1 MTADGQQ
8 GVLSSLGSV
17 RARWTTG
24 DHLRGHGPTPP
35 DPTDVPGFRVHIT
48 GSSIVGVGYGLAA
61 WQIGDLPP
69 MTCVLGA
76 GLCSVAGMM
85 PDLDSGPGIPLRES
99 VAFAAAVV
107 PLMLVN
113 RLHATGLPVEALI
126 LLGAAAYLGIRFG
139 LAWLIKKFA
148 IHRGMFHSL
157 PAALI
162 AGQIT
167 YLAFGAENQ
176 LYRYFMASAVVIGF
190 LTHLVL
196 DEIWSVRMG
205 MFGPK
210 FKKSFGTALKFI
222 GPDVWPNL
230 TTYGLAGVLGMASA
244 GDAAWSEH
252 WAVARD
258 RLKEVAVERLS
269 QLPQNGLLPPNFLPQ
284 QQPAYQSMQPAPQQ
298 IQPGYPPQQYP
309 PPQQYVPPQQYQPQY
324 QQPQYPASQ
333 PTYFR
338 R

>member
-1 MTADGQQ
+1 MDFPETVSHFRLQPRAVANHSPRADAA
-8 GVLSSLGSV
+8 
-17 RARWTTG
+17 ARRTWTQ
-24 DHLRGHGPTPP
+24 
-35 DPTDVPGFRVHIT
+35 TDVPGFRVHIT

-61 WQIGDLPP
+61 WYVGDLPP

-76 GLCSVAGMM
+76 GLCSIAGMM

-113 RLHATGLPVEALI
+113 RLHETGLPTEALI
-126 LLGAAAYLGIRFG
+126 LLGAVAYLGIRFG
-139 LAWLIKKFA
+139 VTKLIKKFA

-167 YLAFGAENQ
+167 YLTFGAENP
-176 LYRYFMASAVVIGF
+176 LCRYFMASAVVIGF
-190 LTHLVL
+190 LTHLIL
-196 DEIWSVRMG
+196 DEIWSVRLG

-210 FKKSFGTALKFI
+210 FKKSFGTALKFL

-230 TTYGLAGVLGMASA
+230 ATYGMATVLGLASA
-244 GDAAWSEH
+244 GDAAWSEQ
-252 WAVARD
+252 WAATHERI
-258 RLKEVAVERLS
+258 KQAAVEKLS
-269 QLPQNGLLPPNFLPQ
+269 QLPQVSLMPQDMFQPFQQQAPQPQ
-284 QQPAYQSMQPAPQQ
+284 QPF
-298 IQPGYPPQQYP
+298 
-309 PPQQYVPPQQYQPQY
+309 PQQYQPTYPQQRFQQY
-324 QQPQYPASQ
+324 QPPVQQVQPQQ
-333 PTYFR
+333 PWMR

>member
-1 MTADGQQ
+1 MLSGEKRSPADLLFCARLPING
-8 GVLSSLGSV
+8 
-17 RARWTTG
+17 RASG
-24 DHLRGHGPTPP
+24 PCGPTTT

-48 GSSIVGVGYGLAA
+48 GSSIVGVGYGAAA
-61 WQIGDLPP
+61 WYVGGLPP
-69 MTCVLGA
+69 MTCALGA
-76 GLCSVAGMM
+76 GLCSIAGMM

-113 RLHATGLPVEALI
+113 RLHETGIPTEALI

-139 LAWLIKKFA
+139 VTRLIKKFA

-176 LYRYFMASAVVIGF
+176 LCRYFMASAVVIGF

-196 DEIWSVRMG
+196 DEIWSVRLG

-222 GPDVWPNL
+222 GPDIWPNL
-230 TTYGLAGVLGMASA
+230 TTYGMAGVLGMASA
-244 GDAAWSEH
+244 GDAAVSEQ
-252 WAVARD
+252 WAATRD
-258 RLKEVAVERLS
+258 SIKEVAVEQLS
-269 QLPQNGLLPPNFLPQ
+269 QLPQTAFLPQGLMQPQQPASPPPQFFPQQPSQPAYQQPVYQ
-284 QQPAYQSMQPAPQQ
+284 QQPAYQ
-298 IQPGYPPQQYP
+298 
-309 PPQQYVPPQQYQPQY
+309 
-324 QQPQYPASQ
+324 QQPQ
-333 PTYFR
+333 TWFR

>member
-1 MTADGQQ
+1 M
-8 GVLSSLGSV
+8 
-17 RARWTTG
+17 
-24 DHLRGHGPTPP
+24 
-35 DPTDVPGFRVHIT
+35 PGFRVHIT
-48 GSSIVGVGYGLAA
+48 GSSIIGAGYGAAA
-61 WQIGDLPP
+61 WAVGDLPP
-69 MTCVLGA
+69 MTCLLGA

-107 PLMLVN
+107 PLMLMH
-113 RLHATGLPVEALI
+113 RFHDSGLPMEALI

-139 LAWLIKKFA
+139 VAWLIKKFA

-167 YLAFGAENQ
+167 FLAFGAENP

-196 DEIWSVRMG
+196 DEIWSVRLG

-210 FKKSFGTALKFI
+210 FKKSFGTALKFV
-222 GPDVWPNL
+222 GPDVWPNVA
-230 TTYGLAGVLGMASA
+230 TYGLAGVLGAAST
-244 GDAAWSEH
+244 GDAVFAEQ
-252 WAVARD
+252 WAAAR
-258 RLKEVAVERLS
+258 ERIQQAAL
-269 QLPQNGLLPPNFLPQ
+269 QVQPFAQQFPQPTFQQPYQ
-284 QQPAYQSMQPAPQQ
+284 QQPYQQPYQPPTQQTYQSYQPAPQQ
-298 IQPGYPPQQYP
+298 PWI
-309 PPQQYVPPQQYQPQY
+309 
-324 QQPQYPASQ
+324 
-333 PTYFR
+333 R

>member
-1 MTADGQQ
+1 
-8 GVLSSLGSV
+8 
-17 RARWTTG
+17 
-24 DHLRGHGPTPP
+24 
-35 DPTDVPGFRVHIT
+35 VPGFRVHIT
-48 GSSIVGVGYGLAA
+48 GSSIVGVGYGAAA
-61 WQIGDLPP
+61 WYVGGLPP

-76 GLCSVAGMM
+76 GLCSIAGMM

-113 RLHATGLPVEALI
+113 RLHSTGLPTEALI
-126 LLGAAAYLGIRFG
+126 LFGAAGYLGIRFG
-139 LAWLIKKFA
+139 VTWLIKKFA

-176 LYRYFMASAVVIGF
+176 LYRYFMASAVVVGF

-196 DEIWSVRMG
+196 DEIWSVRLG

-210 FKKSFGTALKFI
+210 FKKSFGTALKFL
-222 GPDVWPNL
+222 GPNLWPNL
-230 TTYGLAGVLGMASA
+230 TTYSMAGVLGMASA

-252 WAVARD
+252 FATARG
-258 RLKEVAVERLS
+258 RLKEVAVEQLS
-269 QLPQNGLLPPNFLPQ
+269 QLPQTAFLPQ
-284 QQPAYQSMQPAPQQ
+284 QLSPPQPQPPASQPLQPFRQQVPSGYQQPSYAPQPYQQPYQQPAYQPQQ
-298 IQPGYPPQQYP
+298 QSWI
-309 PPQQYVPPQQYQPQY
+309 
-324 QQPQYPASQ
+324 
-333 PTYFR
+333 R